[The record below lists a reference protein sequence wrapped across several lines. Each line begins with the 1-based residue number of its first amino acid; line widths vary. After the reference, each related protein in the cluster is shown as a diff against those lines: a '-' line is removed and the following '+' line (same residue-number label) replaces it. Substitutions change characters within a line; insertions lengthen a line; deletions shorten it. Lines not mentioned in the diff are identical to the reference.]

1 MSKAREIV
9 IKVLSSFFFLGYA
22 PIASGTVGT
31 LAGFALVL
39 LLKNNWAA
47 YVIVMVSLIVLGICV
62 STEAEHLYK
71 EKDSHKIVIDEVAG
85 YFVTMFLIPNM
96 TLGVMIIGFF
106 LNRIFDI
113 LKPYPIRKVE
123 ELPGGFGIM
132 LDDVLAGVYSNLFL
146 RLIII
151 LLTVK

>member
-1 MSKAREIV
+1 MGKGRDIF
-9 IKVLSSFFFLGYA
+9 IKLLSSFFFLGYA

-31 LAGFALVL
+31 LAAVPLVFFLKDHL
-39 LLKNNWAA
+39 LA
-47 YVIVMVSLIVLGICV
+47 YTIVMVSLIVLGIYV
-62 STEAEHLYK
+62 STEAEHMYQ

-96 TLGVMIIGFF
+96 TLGVMILGFF
-106 LNRIFDI
+106 LNRVFDI
-113 LKPYPIRKVE
+113 LKPYPIRKIE
-123 ELPGGFGIM
+123 SLHGGLGIM
-132 LDDVLAGVYSNLFL
+132 LDDVLAGVYANLSL

>member
-9 IKVLSSFFFLGYA
+9 IKVLASFFFLGYA

-31 LAGFALVL
+31 LAAFVMVL
-39 LLKNNWAA
+39 FLKNNWIA
-47 YVIVMVSLIVLGICV
+47 YAIVMVSLIVLGICV

-85 YFVTMFLIPNM
+85 YFVTMFLIPSM
-96 TLGVMIIGFF
+96 TLGVMVIGFF
-106 LNRIFDI
+106 LNRIFDM
-113 LKPYPIRKVE
+113 LKPYPIRKIE

>member
-9 IKVLSSFFFLGYA
+9 IKVLASFFFLGYA

-31 LAGFALVL
+31 LAAFVMVL
-39 LLKNNWAA
+39 FLKNNWIA
-47 YVIVMVSLIVLGICV
+47 YAIVMVSLIVLGICV

-85 YFVTMFLIPNM
+85 YFVTMFLIPGM
-96 TLGVMIIGFF
+96 TLGVMVIGFF
-106 LNRIFDI
+106 LNRIFDM
-113 LKPYPIRKVE
+113 LKPYPIRKIE